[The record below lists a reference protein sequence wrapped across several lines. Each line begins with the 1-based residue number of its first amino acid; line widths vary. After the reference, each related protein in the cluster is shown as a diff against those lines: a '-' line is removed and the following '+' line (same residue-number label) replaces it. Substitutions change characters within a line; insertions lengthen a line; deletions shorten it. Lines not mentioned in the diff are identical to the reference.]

1 MTRKAVY
8 LDLSIPLFEKESDLN
23 DYKLVLDD
31 LSKSI
36 TKSMNIKYYCFIPLE
51 TLNLIGSNASI
62 IYSLK
67 NLMSHERVQ
76 FVISG
81 SFNTLSPSMSEELLE
96 VNSILSEYLI
106 SYLFGDLKTFEG
118 ESAVVGKNLSTYTP
132 YKNVMNINDISR
144 LNTYGYYNFVLS
156 SDECSDTVIYGENIF
171 IKLNS
176 SIKNLFSGFINLEA
190 FKGWL
195 NPLMGV
201 DYEVLHF
208 PAYALLK
215 TYKDTFRV
223 NLTNFFHLLDHEVGI
238 EYSFVDE
245 SFMLPIVKD
254 LPISLASFDAKN
266 YFSENYT
273 IDRTLLD
280 FQERLSSF
288 IKPSLLDNF
297 EKIFE
302 NNEDY
307 RNIPLWEASGNKL
320 IDGYLKF
327 TYLMLTLLSFSIHDK
342 INLLNKGFLTHILSI
357 INELKIY
364 STGVDGFDEVLSD
377 YSEYINQ
384 KLPN

>member
-23 DYKLVLDD
+23 DYKLVLDE

-36 TKSMNIKYYCFIPLE
+36 LKSVNIKYYCSIPLE
-51 TLNLIGSNASI
+51 TLNLIGSNASV

-96 VNSILSEYLI
+96 VNSILSEYLV
-106 SYLFGDLKTFEG
+106 SFLFGDLKTFEG
-118 ESAVVGKNLSTYTP
+118 ENAVVGKNLTTYTP

-176 SIKNLFSGFINLEA
+176 SIKNLFSAFIDLEA

-245 SFMLPIVKD
+245 SFMLPIVKA
-254 LPISLASFDAKN
+254 LPISLESFDAKN

-280 FQERLSSF
+280 LQERLSSF

-327 TYLMLTLLSFSIHDK
+327 TYLMLTLLSFSIHGK

-364 STGVDGFDEVLSD
+364 STGVEGFAECLSD
-377 YSEYINQ
+377 YSDYINQ

>member
-23 DYKLVLDD
+23 DYKLILDE

-36 TKSMNIKYYCFIPLE
+36 TKSLNIKYYCFIPLE

-81 SFNTLSPSMSEELLE
+81 NFNTLSPSMSEELLE

-106 SYLFGDLKTFEG
+106 SFLFGDLKTFEG
-118 ESAVVGKNLSTYTP
+118 ENAVVGKNLTTYTP

-144 LNTYGYYNFVLS
+144 LNAYGYYNFVLS
-156 SDECSDTVIYGENIF
+156 KDECSDTVIYGENIF

-176 SIKNLFSGFINLEA
+176 SIKNLFSAFIDLEA

-208 PAYALLK
+208 PVYALLK

-223 NLTNFFHLLDHEVGI
+223 NLTNFFHLLDHELGI

-245 SFMLPIVKD
+245 SFMLPIVKV
-254 LPISLASFDAKN
+254 LPINLASFDAKN
-266 YFSENYT
+266 YFSENYS
-273 IDRTLLD
+273 IDITLLD
-280 FQERLSSF
+280 LQERLSTF

-297 EKIFE
+297 ERIFE

-307 RNIPLWEASGNKL
+307 RNIPIWEASGNKL
-320 IDGYLKF
+320 VDGYLKF

-364 STGVDGFDEVLSD
+364 STGVDGFSEVLSD